1 MYLLYNPVMRKFT
14 EKKFHSKVVHSC
26 KYQVIWCTQNQRDI
40 LKGDVVLRL
49 RELIEKSMEAED
61 VEGEIIN
68 LEIFPS
74 YVDLIVSI
82 NPQFGIDKLVR
93 HLKRKT
99 SGPLREEFT
108 SIKGRV
114 SSTWTLSYYVNTLD
128 SSASGAIKEYLES
141 QQPK

>member
-1 MYLLYNPVMRKFT
+1 MRKYK

-26 KYQVIWCTQNQRDI
+26 KYQVVWCTQNQRDI
-40 LKGDVVLRL
+40 LKDEVALRL
-49 RELIEKSMEAED
+49 KEIIEESMDVEE

-68 LEIFPS
+68 LEISPS
-74 YVDLIVSI
+74 YVHLIVSV

-99 SGPLREEFT
+99 SGPLREEF
-108 SIKGRV
+108 SSVKGRV
-114 SSTWTLSYYVNTLD
+114 SSTWTLSYYVSTLD
-128 SSASGAIKEYLES
+128 SSTPGAIKEYLMS